1 MILLH
6 LVSLSNANFNQ
17 RAGIY
22 LLNNL
27 ACQVDT
33 DLKVLLSRMGAVETI
48 LQLIYEKLK
57 LVHSDYV
64 METAWSALWNVTDE
78 SPVNCERFLT
88 SDGLTLFIKCKVT
101 VGVVTS
107 VFILFLFRE
116 GSPTNPHCWVI

>member
-27 ACQVDT
+27 ACQVNT
-33 DLKVLLSRMGAVETI
+33 ELKVLLSRMGAVETI

-57 LVHSDYV
+57 LGHSDYV

-101 VGVVTS
+101 VVVVS
-107 VFILFLFRE
+107 IL
-116 GSPTNPHCWVI
+116 

>member
-6 LVSLSNANFNQ
+6 LVSQSNANFNQ

-57 LVHSDYV
+57 LGHSDYV
-64 METAWSALWNVTDE
+64 METAWSAWN
-78 SPVNCERFLT
+78 VNCERFLT